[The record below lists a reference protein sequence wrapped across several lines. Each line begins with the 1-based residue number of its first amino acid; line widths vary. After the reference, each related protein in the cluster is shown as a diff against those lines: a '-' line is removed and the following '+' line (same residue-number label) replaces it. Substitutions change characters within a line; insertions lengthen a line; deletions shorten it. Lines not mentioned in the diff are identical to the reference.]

1 MRVVNLNQQI
11 AEHTKRKDLGA
22 AVAAFQRAQELGVA
36 NDFTYTNLINCHIRC
51 GDVAGASKLLKRMRR
66 EGLKPGVIAYT
77 TVIKGHAGRGDLAR
91 VEHMLREMAASD
103 PPVEPNVRTINTC
116 LRGCGMVGAVAQVQ
130 PMLARMRASA
140 VSPDGSTLEYAA
152 TLLCQGLRIDEAR
165 PLVAALAEDSDHVAT
180 ASARLGL
187 SRAALVLGQWSV
199 ARKEIREFERSLN
212 AIVQAEA
219 TEETS
224 PESDYGDGGFSDED
238 AERSAGGGTGGRRG
252 WRVEPTR
259 QRSAVAFNSHR
270 ISEWRRE
277 VTALRKYLQYAADQ
291 PDDDRRQLL
300 ASHFRR
306 VFFFRLP
313 SETRPKTQASLMSSR
328 AELPAKN
335 QDEQHQHLD
344 QRAIS
349 ADEVATEVC
358 ERLGAAIALPELPAQ
373 MWTETASTYFDD
385 AGNLDFGAIFPP
397 QQDTGSGVGQ
407 LAQCRRPV
415 YLEVGSGG
423 GEWACAQAAA
433 SAGSVDWVTLELR
446 SDRVYHTFLNCIFSN
461 LTNLAMLGGDFHKV
475 AARIRPGCLGAIFV
489 NHPEPPHQYDDGGSS
504 SGGSTSQDGTRGGR
518 SDGEHMLTPQF
529 FAAAYRSLEPGGR
542 LTIVTDNQYY
552 ARLLLQSVAAL
563 SDGGKR
569 CVLPSPPLWCI
580 ARTQRIRHLPA
591 SLCCRTMFLPLSLTW
606 YARVGGYRHFHSYKL
621 TGEQGG
627 EEDAAV
633 RTGGITVEE
642 ASGEMFLYRGQPG
655 PACGHAVVASSY
667 FDRLWKTGASKS
679 ASASVRI

>member
-11 AEHTKRKDLGA
+11 AEYTKRKDLGA

-66 EGLKPGVIAYT
+66 EALKPGVIAYT
-77 TVIKGHAGRGDLAR
+77 NVIKGHAGRGDLAR
-91 VEHMLREMAASD
+91 VEHLLREMAASD
-103 PPVEPNVRTINTC
+103 PPIDPNVRTINTC

-165 PLVAALAEDSDHVAT
+165 PLVAALAEDTDHVAT

-199 ARKEIREFERSLN
+199 ARKEIKEFERSLN

-219 TEETS
+219 TEETG
-224 PESDYGDGGFSDED
+224 PESDYGDGGFGDED
-238 AERSAGGGTGGRRG
+238 AAEPSAGGGTGGRRG

-270 ISEWRRE
+270 IAEWRRE
-277 VTALRKYLQYAADQ
+277 AMALRKYLQHAADQ
-291 PDDDRRQLL
+291 PDGERRQLL

-313 SETRPKTQASLMSSR
+313 SETRQKTQTSSVSSR

-335 QDEQHQHLD
+335 QDQDQDQQQQQQQQQQHLD
-344 QRAIS
+344 PRAIS
-349 ADEVATEVC
+349 ADEVATAVC

-373 MWTETASTYFDD
+373 TWTETASTYFDE
-385 AGNLDFGAIFPP
+385 AGSLDFRAIFPP
-397 QQDTGSGVGQ
+397 KQNTGPGVGK
-407 LAQCRRPV
+407 LTQCRRPV

-433 SAGSVDWVTLELR
+433 SADSVDWVTLELR

-461 LTNLAMLGGDFHKV
+461 LTNLAMLGGDVHKV
-475 AARIRPGCLGAIFV
+475 AAKIRPGSLGAIFV

-504 SGGSTSQDGTRGGR
+504 SGGSTSQDGARGGR

-542 LTIVTDNQYY
+542 LTIVTDNQHY

-569 CVLPSPPLWCI
+569 CVPSPTLWCT
-580 ARTQRIRHLPA
+580 ARTQMDQTSTRVSV
-591 SLCCRTMFLPLSLTW
+591 SLSFRTTVLAAIANVACLCGWVQALSLVQAHRRT
-606 YARVGGYRHFHSYKL
+606 RRCRRCRSTDGRHHC
-621 TGEQGG
+621 
-627 EEDAAV
+627 
-633 RTGGITVEE
+633 RGGIGRNVLVQRATWPHMRPCSCRVIV
-642 ASGEMFLYRGQPG
+642 L
-655 PACGHAVVASSY
+655 
-667 FDRLWKTGASKS
+667 
-679 ASASVRI
+679 